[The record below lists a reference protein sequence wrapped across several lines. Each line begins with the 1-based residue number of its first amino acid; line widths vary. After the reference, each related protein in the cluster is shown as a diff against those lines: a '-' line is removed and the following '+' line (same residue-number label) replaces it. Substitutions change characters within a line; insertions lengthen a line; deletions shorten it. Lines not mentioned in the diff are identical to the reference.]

1 MGRINTL
8 LCHNREVTL
17 SSTVVVMVV
26 AMLVAMGEARGKG
39 VFNSTL
45 QWNTMVIKTG
55 FYCLTKDLVH
65 KVET

>member
-1 MGRINTL
+1 M
-8 LCHNREVTL
+8 VA
-17 SSTVVVMVV
+17 MVV
-26 AMLVAMGEARGKG
+26 AMVVVMGEAGGKG
-39 VFNSTL
+39 VFNTL

>member
-1 MGRINTL
+1 M
-8 LCHNREVTL
+8 EVTL
-17 SSTVVVMVV
+17 SSTVVAMVV
-26 AMLVAMGEARGKG
+26 AMVVVMGEARGKG
-39 VFNSTL
+39 VFNTL